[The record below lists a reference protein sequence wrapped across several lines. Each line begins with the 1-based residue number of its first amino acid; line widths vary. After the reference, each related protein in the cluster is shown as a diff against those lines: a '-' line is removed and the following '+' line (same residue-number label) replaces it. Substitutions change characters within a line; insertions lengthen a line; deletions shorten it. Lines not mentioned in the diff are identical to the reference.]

1 MFNQIHQ
8 IIMAVLVG
16 LVIVL
21 WRMVRGKII
30 KTHPRQFVLC
40 VCLAVLCL
48 LGTVVPVDRIF
59 YRADSPEEVFDH
71 ISSKRILNTIYGDE
85 SCMIVSENY
94 TGNACESTYIAHDE
108 KGYMI
113 PRIHTSRKVF
123 SAPPGFPSFD
133 VIQVSGTSDYYLSG
147 MGAYSANEL
156 IVTDS
161 LDSPFYIINT
171 ADGEEIGSE
180 YTIYLYYAHLDSF
193 DEDYCITIDGQSFC
207 VGDMK

>member
-1 MFNQIHQ
+1 MYYHIHQ

-21 WRMVRGKII
+21 WRMVHGKRI

-59 YRADSPEEVFDH
+59 YRADSPEEIFEK
-71 ISSKRILNTIYGDE
+71 ISSKEILNTIYGDD
-85 SCMIVSENY
+85 SCMIVAIDYVGNYEYKCIARDEN
-94 TGNACESTYIAHDE
+94 
-108 KGYMI
+108 GYMMPGI
-113 PRIHTSRKVF
+113 NTSKEAF

-133 VIQVSGTSDYYLSG
+133 VIQVSDTSDYYLSG
-147 MGAYSANEL
+147 MGAYAADEL
-156 IVTDS
+156 IIEDDRGTS
-161 LDSPFYIINT
+161 FNIINAT
-171 ADGEEIGSE
+171 HEDEVESE
-180 YTIYLYYAHLDSF
+180 YNIFLYYACLNSF
-193 DEDYCITIDGQSFC
+193 DEDYCITINGQSFR